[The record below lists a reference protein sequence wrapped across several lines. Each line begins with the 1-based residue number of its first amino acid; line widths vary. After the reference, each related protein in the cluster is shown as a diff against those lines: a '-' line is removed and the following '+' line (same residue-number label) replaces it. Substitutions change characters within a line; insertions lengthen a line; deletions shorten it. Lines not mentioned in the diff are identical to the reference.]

1 MVAVAA
7 AKGGGGGGRIKRSLA
22 ERRLKLILKRLLDE
36 GNLVV
41 REGRRRTKGA
51 KSKTSTSTNT
61 GSTNTGT
68 STGTNTG
75 TSTGTSSTTTTG
87 TFKTINDHL
96 KVCNRMTSLN
106 INYFKKAVWDVYNFS
121 RVHMLHVF

>member
-1 MVAVAA
+1 MAALAA
-7 AKGGGGGGRIKRSLA
+7 AKGGGGEGHIKRSLA

-51 KSKTSTSTNT
+51 KSKTGTSTNT
-61 GSTNTGT
+61 GST

-75 TSTGTSSTTTTG
+75 TNTGTSSTTTTG
-87 TFKTINDHL
+87 TFKTINNHL
-96 KVCNRMTSLN
+96 KVCSFMPASNIKAHVVGSL
-106 INYFKKAVWDVYNFS
+106 
-121 RVHMLHVF
+121 RVPQTLGPLLV